1 MYDPAMDIDRLPF
14 PRTVASDAWIT
25 GPAWIESVVRPG
37 PAPSTQIDSVTF
49 APGARTRWHRHD
61 GEQVLVVTAG
71 IGLVQRE
78 GGPVEAIRTG
88 DRVRIKPGEWHWH
101 GARTTSS
108 MTHLAIEHLPHEGEC
123 AEFGEIVGTLPG
135 EPEPAAVSRVVV
147 LDQELPDDL
156 AVRRVEVRRITIEPN
171 GLAGAHV
178 HNGPVF
184 GSIETGSVRYQ
195 VADDEERVLRPG
207 DVFYEPASERISHFD
222 ALEDGVTFLAYFPLT
237 TGQDATLDML

>member
-1 MYDPAMDIDRLPF
+1 MDIDRPPF
-14 PRTVASDAWIT
+14 ARTVASDAWTT
-25 GPAWIESVVRPG
+25 GPAWIESVVPPG
-37 PAPSTQIDSVTF
+37 PSPSTQIDSVTF

-71 IGLVQRE
+71 VGLVQCE

-101 GARTTSS
+101 GAGTTTS
-108 MTHLAIEHLPHEGEC
+108 MTHLAIEQLPHEGDC
-123 AEFGEIVGTLPG
+123 AELG
-135 EPEPAAVSRVVV
+135 EPVELSGEVAPVSRVIV

-171 GLAGAHV
+171 GVAGAHV

-184 GSIETGSVRYQ
+184 GSIETGSVKYQ
-195 VADDEERVLRPG
+195 AGDDDEPRILQPG
-207 DVFYEPASERISHFD
+207 DVFYEPARDRISHFD
-222 ALEDGVTFLAYFPLT
+222 AQEQGVTFLAYFPLAS
-237 TGQDATLDML
+237 GQEATLDML